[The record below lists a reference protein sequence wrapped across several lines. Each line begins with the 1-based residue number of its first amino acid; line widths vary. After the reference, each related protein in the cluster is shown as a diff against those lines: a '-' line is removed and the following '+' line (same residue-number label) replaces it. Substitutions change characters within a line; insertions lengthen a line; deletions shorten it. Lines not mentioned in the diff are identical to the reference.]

1 MSEALK
7 ARDKMTKL
15 EEVEPK
21 LESVAVE
28 AERAHATIKLSEI
41 DAELAK
47 EITTDRRNALLKE
60 RLDVLVGLMKRR

>member
-1 MSEALK
+1 VSEALK

-28 AERAHATIKLSEI
+28 TERAHATIKLSEI